1 MTTPQYSYKIGV
13 GYNLPDGSL
22 TNVELLYAPVDW
34 RNFYPPNAYSA
45 FNPGVPR
52 VRLDS
57 YRNFTGFNSI
67 VWNFELLTRKQYH
80 YLKDVYCIGGGY
92 TGTVTINSVDPN
104 GTYQRYN
111 AVMNIPTPAELDRN
125 YKENQKFQIIFIR
138 LNKIS

>member
-1 MTTPQYSYKIGV
+1 MIPQYEYAIGV
-13 GYNLPDGSL
+13 GHGLPLGSL
-22 TNVELLYAPVDW
+22 TNVELLVAPGDW

-57 YRNFTGFNSI
+57 YRDFTGFNSM
-67 VWNFELLTRKQYH
+67 VWNFELLTRAQYH

-92 TGTVTINSVDPN
+92 TGTVTINSPNEN
-104 GTYQRYN
+104 GTYTRYN

-125 YKENQKFQIIFIR
+125 YKENQKFQIQFIR
-138 LNKIS
+138 LSALD

>member
-1 MTTPQYSYKIGV
+1 MATPQYEYKIGV

-22 TNVELLYAPVDW
+22 TNVETIRAPGDW
-34 RNFYPPNAYSA
+34 RNLYPPNAYSA
-45 FNPGVPR
+45 LNSGVPR

-57 YRNFTGFNSI
+57 YRAFTGYNSI

-80 YLKDVYCIGGGY
+80 YLKDTYCIGDGY
-92 TGTVTINSVDPN
+92 TGTVTINSVDQN

-125 YKENQKFQIIFIR
+125 YKQNQKFQIQFIR
-138 LNKIS
+138 LNQIS